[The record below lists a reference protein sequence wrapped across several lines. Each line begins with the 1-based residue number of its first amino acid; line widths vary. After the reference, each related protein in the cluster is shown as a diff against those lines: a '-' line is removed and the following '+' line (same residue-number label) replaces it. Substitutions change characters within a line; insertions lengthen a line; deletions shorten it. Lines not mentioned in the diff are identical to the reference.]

1 MMKKILIYIFLFL
14 PIIVSAQFLHD
25 TLPSLSYT
33 TVVYNDFTISEDWD
47 NFNGATSV
55 SLDASNQLLTVVSP
69 GVDKGALSQFTN
81 KNSTEYVIELN
92 VLDVGPGI
100 KVYSQWSTQIGTI
113 TTNGWH
119 RFKFTS
125 GAVAGGFGNKVIL
138 AAGGAG
144 TFKVGFYKLAE
155 KNAFSDI
162 STMSQTHDISLG
174 SASILGNSF
183 DENISGVTYFGF
195 TGPALPIDGK
205 LDVTFGSGSA
215 YIVFGNNLFPDT
227 CTIDVYIDITVGV
240 TPAILSP
247 VLGAA
252 GVAINEYTIPAS
264 TSGAYHFRMTRR
276 GVGTAGANGVILHTG
291 SIAGNIKVNSIK
303 VIKVGTNINP
313 DDHIL
318 VGKNASTTYFT
329 GAESLERTVTIGNS
343 ASSTMGGAVTIGDR
357 AQTGGIAIWGATL
370 SGGELMAIGNA
381 AMAGGWRTTALG
393 AESYAAGQSSTAVG
407 SGSEALVSHAA
418 VFGRGA
424 ALLPYPWNGTI
435 LNTNSASFE
444 ANHLYLANG
453 WASILPTPIN
463 SDQTRAE
470 PNTIAEVSIHG
481 GDAYDARFPAY
492 AAGTTY
498 ALYDKV
504 YSAGSV
510 YYSLSGGN
518 IGNTPASSPASWS
531 LIMAEPKGAAAT
543 FNEAGRNLG
552 LYAGLAT
559 GSGESGRVKVYVGT
573 GNNGQNT
580 KDTVLSALE
589 VKSEQGIAN
598 GKTYVW
604 IYNPETSTMTQV
616 LVKKATNSG
625 TNNIIGFPRL
635 SL

>member
-1 MMKKILIYIFLFL
+1 MKKILILLFSISPFLL
-14 PIIVSAQFLHD
+14 KAQFLHD

-47 NFNGATSV
+47 DFNGATSV
-55 SLDASNQLLTVVSP
+55 SLDASNQLLTVVSA
-69 GVDKGALSQFTN
+69 GADRGALSQYTN
-81 KNSTEYVIELN
+81 KASTEYMIEIN

-100 KVYSQWSTQIGTI
+100 KVYSQWPTQIGTI
-113 TTNGWH
+113 STNGWH
-119 RFKFTS
+119 RFKFRS
-125 GAVAGGFGNKVIL
+125 GASAGGFGNKVVL

-162 STMSQTHDISLG
+162 TTISQTSDISLAS
-174 SASILGNSF
+174 SAILGNSF
-183 DENISGVTYFGF
+183 DEDLSGVTYFGF
-195 TGPALPIDGK
+195 TGPTLPVAGK

-215 YIVFGNNLFPDT
+215 FIVFGNNLFPDT
-227 CTIDVYIDITVGV
+227 CTLDVYIDITVGV

-247 VLGAA
+247 VLGAI

-264 TSGAYHFRMTRR
+264 SSGAYHFRMTRR
-276 GVGTAGANGVILHTG
+276 GTGTAGANGIILHTG

-303 VIKVGTNINP
+303 VIKVGTNVNP
-313 DDHIL
+313 DDHVL

-329 GAESLERTVTIGNS
+329 GAESLERTITIGNAALS
-343 ASSTMGGAVTIGDR
+343 GMGGAITIGDR
-357 AQTGGIAIWGATL
+357 SRSGGIPFWGANQ

-381 AMAGGWRTTALG
+381 AIAGGWRTTALG
-393 AESYAAGQSSTAVG
+393 AESYAAGQSSTAIG
-407 SGSEALVSHAA
+407 SGSEALVSHAT
-418 VFGRGA
+418 VIGRGSV
-424 ALLPYPWNGTI
+424 LLPYPWNGTV
-435 LNTNSASFE
+435 LNTNAVSFE
-444 ANHLYLANG
+444 ANKLYMANG

-470 PNTIAEVSIHG
+470 PNSISEIEIHG

-531 LIMAEPKGAAAT
+531 LIMTEPKGAAAT

-559 GSGESGRVKVYVGT
+559 GSGESGSVKVYVGT

-580 KDTVLSALE
+580 KDTALSALE
-589 VKSEQGIAN
+589 VKSEQGIVN